1 MRRVSVTSVSALRV
15 FCALGMSWR
24 LKDSPS
30 ALLMTSSASLAATLS
45 LRSVSMALSAS
56 TLCSRACVG
65 SRCALSMSQKDRIQ
79 QPVTLCAH
87 PKPSPRNLQ
96 S

>member
-56 TLCSRACVG
+56 TLCSRACSWQQV
-65 SRCALSMSQKDRIQ
+65 CAQHVPEGQRYNSL
-79 QPVTLCAH
+79 
-87 PKPSPRNLQ
+87 
-96 S
+96 